1 MIRAMTMRRKR
12 PCRTWGWR
20 LAWLVLA
27 SGLASCQVQSEPPE
41 EVESELPGVDVRPSG
56 VGGGSSDTGERFTP
70 AEGCAGPGSPITPD
84 HREMF
89 NLLND
94 YRSQNGQAPL
104 VYSTTL
110 ERAADDYA
118 QRLHQEG
125 FFDHEAPDG
134 STPGDRVLAAGFCNP
149 YVGENLVYSLNQLPT
164 AADAL
169 ERLANSPPHN
179 STMLYPQWDYVGIGF
194 LRISSDTGEEIW
206 WVQLFG
212 RDVLHDTNAG

>member
-1 MIRAMTMRRKR
+1 MIRTMSMRLTRSSK
-12 PCRTWGWR
+12 TWGR
-20 LAWLVLA
+20 GFAWLMLA
-27 SGLASCQVQSEPPE
+27 SGLASCQVESEPPPE
-41 EVESELPGVDVRPSG
+41 ITWESPGVEVRPSEAG
-56 VGGGSSDTGERFTP
+56 NGSSDTGERLTP
-70 AEGCAGPGSPITPD
+70 AEGCVAAGSPITPD

-94 YRSQNGQAPL
+94 YRSQNGRDLL

-118 QRLHQEG
+118 RRLYQEG

-134 STPGDRVLAAGFCNP
+134 STPGDRALAAGFCNP
-149 YVGENLVYSLNQLPT
+149 YVGENLAYSLNQLPT

-169 ERLANSPPHN
+169 DRFAHSPGHD
-179 STMLYPQWDYVGIGF
+179 STMLYPEWDYVGIGF
-194 LRISSDTGEEIW
+194 LRISSDAGYEVW

-212 RDVLHDTNAG
+212 QDVLHAAETG